1 MKGCPPSAIMSWI
14 LSMLML
20 LRVRA
25 NILEDWISP
34 LSPDAFFDATF
45 EQQWAHFPHNH
56 SLVPITLGH
65 VAEWLQSQG
74 REVEVIE
81 TLRHPVSKQGFRA
94 SKPSLNP
101 VQYIQEAFLQGH
113 SMVINSLN
121 KWSEPGARLAKELHK
136 ACDLP
141 IDVYMYLTP
150 PYSQSYGFH
159 SDVMD
164 AFMVQLAGSKLW
176 KLCDVP
182 SWMSLS
188 EDENDP
194 KKLNASC
201 EEIQM
206 KGGDVM
212 YVPYGTLHQA
222 STSSD
227 FSMHLTVNI
236 ERQYYVWLAVIFAM
250 MHKAVEPKLS
260 IEGFLNAFAP
270 DDMDIPAVRSI
281 YKLSPKIPMLH
292 RLPGAS
298 QTFLVSLC
306 NEDLPGGHLEKLK
319 AELEDLIGNILN
331 VLSSDSKVATSV
343 PINGRKVSFLKIM
356 TKLQKRSHELLEWA
370 LQLTRYHAIRHGKEQ
385 LQHGHES
392 LFHSLSAARRLQPEV
407 FNKKQTLSSFPS
419 LLPPDTL
426 IRRRLGLRAV
436 LLTEADSAKLVV
448 DSEVILLK
456 YSEIPTTILCL
467 GLYAEGSLQGRPFT
481 LGDILSQSAAPSD
494 HKQLLHRL
502 LLSGALELVS

>member
-1 MKGCPPSAIMSWI
+1 
-14 LSMLML
+14 
-20 LRVRA
+20 
-25 NILEDWISP
+25 
-34 LSPDAFFDATF
+34 
-45 EQQWAHFPHNH
+45 
-56 SLVPITLGH
+56 
-65 VAEWLQSQG
+65 
-74 REVEVIE
+74 
-81 TLRHPVSKQGFRA
+81 
-94 SKPSLNP
+94 
-101 VQYIQEAFLQGH
+101 
-113 SMVINSLN
+113 MVINSLN

-331 VLSSDSKVATSV
+331 VLSSDSKVATS
-343 PINGRKVSFLKIM
+343 SFAM
-356 TKLQKRSHELLEWA
+356 
-370 LQLTRYHAIRHGKEQ
+370 GF
-385 LQHGHES
+385 G
-392 LFHSLSAARRLQPEV
+392 
-407 FNKKQTLSSFPS
+407 S
-419 LLPPDTL
+419 LLRNFAEEAGLWHTSQGTK
-426 IRRRLGLRAV
+426 RLRDSFQEPKAA
-436 LLTEADSAKLVV
+436 TSAKAGPAKLKGHKHHQHH
-448 DSEVILLK
+448 DETNLAAKEAEELEETLLGK
-456 YSEIPTTILCL
+456 DEL
-467 GLYAEGSLQGRPFT
+467 EGRP
-481 LGDILSQSAAPSD
+481 D
-494 HKQLLHRL
+494 H
-502 LLSGALELVS
+502 GEAGIED